1 MLVEMLCSAPHPFS
15 LFTSSGSEHMRPSC
29 WMLIGG
35 TIVPA
40 DEPHWMSKVQR
51 VCLNDAAH
59 PEERTMQTA
68 SDCQRIR
75 MGTYVGRKHLRKLAC
90 LRVHRTKIGHCQLKF
105 GDLLDKEIQF
115 VVRFLGWLGR
125 RLP

>member
-1 MLVEMLCSAPHPFS
+1 MGHACHLERSNS
-15 LFTSSGSEHMRPSC
+15 LMATH
-29 WMLIGG
+29 
-35 TIVPA
+35 
-40 DEPHWMSKVQR
+40 
-51 VCLNDAAH
+51 
-59 PEERTMQTA
+59 
-68 SDCQRIR
+68 
-75 MGTYVGRKHLRKLAC
+75 RKLAC